1 MGLFVAR
8 HGQTE
13 WNFQNRIIGRTD
25 IPLTEV
31 GHAQA
36 EILAEK
42 AREAG
47 IELIIVSPMLRARQT
62 AEHVARICGAP
73 VTVDARLREQDYG
86 IYEGRPGTDPDF
98 QANKRMFACRYPG
111 GESML
116 QLAGRVYPL
125 LDEVREKFSDKKVLL
140 LCHGGICRV
149 IRSYF
154 VDMTNEEYASFVT
167 ENASMTEYEFK

>member
-1 MGLFVAR
+1 MQLFVAR

-13 WNFQNRIIGRTD
+13 WNAQGRVIGRTD

-36 EILAEK
+36 EGLAERAK
-42 AREAG
+42 QAG
-47 IELIIVSPMLRARQT
+47 IEIIISSPMIRTRQT
-62 AEHVARICGAP
+62 AEHAANACGLPVA
-73 VTVDARLREQDYG
+73 VDPRLIEQDYG
-86 IYEGRPGTDPDF
+86 IYEGVDGSDKGF
-98 QANKRMFACRYPG
+98 QSNKRMFATRYPG

-116 QLAGRVYPL
+116 MIAGRVFPL
-125 LDEVREKFSDKKVLL
+125 LEELKEQYPDKKVLL
-140 LCHGGICRV
+140 VTHGGICRV
-149 IRSYF
+149 IHSYF

>member
-1 MGLFVAR
+1 MQLFVAR

-13 WNFQNRIIGRTD
+13 WDFQGRIIGRTD
-25 IPLTEV
+25 IPLTEA

-62 AEHVARICGAP
+62 AEHVAKACGAP
-73 VTVDARLREQDYG
+73 VIVDARLTEQDYG
-86 IYEGRPGTDPDF
+86 IYEGRPGKDPDF
-98 QANKRMFACRYPG
+98 QANKRMFAYRYPG
-111 GESML
+111 GESMM

-125 LDEVREKFSDKKVLL
+125 LNEIKQKHQDKKVLL
-140 LCHGGICRV
+140 VTHGGICRV

-154 VDMTNEEYASFVT
+154 VDMTNEEYARYVT
-167 ENASMTEYEFK
+167 ENAAIMEYTF